1 MKFKIVNG
9 LQISE
14 LTLGTAQL
22 GLNYGIA
29 NTLRKPSSHIAEMIL
44 SEAVKNGITSFD
56 TASVYGNSEKII
68 GDFFKKNQTFPRTII
83 TKIPKIQL
91 NSEKPKFLEIY
102 DKMKSI
108 LSNSKNNLY
117 QEIQVC
123 LLHEPSDMY
132 TYDGQ
137 IVDSLIR
144 LKKEGLVKL
153 IGASVY
159 SPLEAEDFIT
169 FPEFDVIQLPINLF
183 DTRLIQNG
191 MIIRLNESGKIIFA
205 RSIFLQGLF
214 FMNINKLPPH
224 LQIAKNA
231 LKQLYKISSEFQIS
245 IPVLAFNFVREIK
258 EITSIIFG
266 VESVEQLQNNI
277 DLLNFN
283 GLSTDI
289 KQELQKSFSNM
300 PEKLINPTKWNK

>member
-1 MKFKIVNG
+1 
-9 LQISE
+9 
-14 LTLGTAQL
+14 
-22 GLNYGIA
+22 
-29 NTLRKPSSHIAEMIL
+29 
-44 SEAVKNGITSFD
+44 
-56 TASVYGNSEKII
+56 
-68 GDFFKKNQTFPRTII
+68 
-83 TKIPKIQL
+83 
-91 NSEKPKFLEIY
+91 
-102 DKMKSI
+102 
-108 LSNSKNNLY
+108 
-117 QEIQVC
+117 
-123 LLHEPSDMY
+123 MY
-132 TYDGQ
+132 AYDGQ

-153 IGASVY
+153 IGTSVY

-169 FPEFDVIQLPINLF
+169 FLEFDVIQLSINLF

-191 MIIRLNESGKIIFA
+191 TIIRLNEAGKIIFA

-214 FMNINKLPPH
+214 FMNINKLPPY

-231 LKQLYKISSEFQIS
+231 LEQLYKISSEFQIS
-245 IPVLAFNFVREIK
+245 IPILAFNFVREIK

-277 DLLNFN
+277 DLLNSN